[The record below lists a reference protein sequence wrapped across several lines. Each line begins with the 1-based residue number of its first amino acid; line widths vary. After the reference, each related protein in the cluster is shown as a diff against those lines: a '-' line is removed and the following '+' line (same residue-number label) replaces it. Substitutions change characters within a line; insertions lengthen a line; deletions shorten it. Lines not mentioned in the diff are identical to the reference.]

1 MGSSE
6 GTLPVLAIFVSIGLS
21 VSATDSRSLARSFM
35 FDDIRCLGIV
45 RHVSSICDSLLYA
58 LFGGVPHGD
67 NDIDDDGD
75 DDDRFGETALHN
87 AVRYDGDD
95 DGGGGDGLVA
105 LNFVVAVVLLL
116 LPIEYH

>member
-21 VSATDSRSLARSFM
+21 VSATDSDYRSFM
-35 FDDIRCLGIV
+35 FDDIGCLGIV

-58 LFGGVPHGD
+58 LLGGVPHGD

-95 DGGGGDGLVA
+95 GGGDGDGLVA